1 MPIKLLIF
9 LASQGLNKKLA
20 SRIAGHSDDCGF
32 KSHTIDL
39 VDLDA
44 PLFSMKLH
52 EQNGPPESIKN
63 LASLMRSSGALVFV
77 GPEYNGGLPPNLT
90 NTFAW
95 LSLCTFPE
103 DKHGWRSC
111 FINKPAF
118 LATHSS
124 GVALKMLSA
133 LRMQLAHMG
142 VLVMARDLSVTLSQ
156 NLDQMILENLT
167 ELHQLAAKN

>member
-63 LASLMRSSGALVFV
+63 LASLMRSSGALLF
-77 GPEYNGGLPPNLT
+77 
-90 NTFAW
+90 
-95 LSLCTFPE
+95 
-103 DKHGWRSC
+103 
-111 FINKPAF
+111 NKPAF

-142 VLVMARDLSVTLSQ
+142 VLVLGFRF
-156 NLDQMILENLT
+156 
-167 ELHQLAAKN
+167 HQYKYNSSRSD